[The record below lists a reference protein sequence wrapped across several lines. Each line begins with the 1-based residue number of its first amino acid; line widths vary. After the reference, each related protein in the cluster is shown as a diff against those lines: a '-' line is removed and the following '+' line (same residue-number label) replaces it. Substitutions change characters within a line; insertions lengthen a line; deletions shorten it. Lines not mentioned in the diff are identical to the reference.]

1 MPTISMFYGVIVRM
15 FFMDTQQH
23 YLPHLHV
30 EYQGVEAVVSI
41 PDGEI
46 IEGVLPPKKLRMLQ
60 AWIVI
65 HEEEL
70 MADWALAVNGEAVF
84 KIEPLR

>member
-41 PDGEI
+41 PDGEHYRRCVAAKE
-46 IEGVLPPKKLRMLQ
+46 IEDASSM
-60 AWIVI
+60 
-65 HEEEL
+65 
-70 MADWALAVNGEAVF
+70 DSNT
-84 KIEPLR
+84 

>member
-23 YLPHLHV
+23 HLPHVHV
-30 EYQGVEAVVSI
+30 EYQGAESIVSI

-46 IEGVLPPKKLRMLQ
+46 IEGILPRKKLRMLQ
-60 AWIVI
+60 PWIVI

-70 MADWALAVNGEAVF
+70 MANWALAVKDEPVF

>member
-1 MPTISMFYGVIVRM
+1 MLAISMFHGLVVCM

-23 YLPHLHV
+23 YLPHVHV
-30 EYQGVEAVVSI
+30 EYQGKETVVSI

-46 IEGVLPPKKLRMLQ
+46 LEGGLPSKQLQMLQ

-65 HEEEL
+65 HEDEL
-70 MADWALAVNGEAVF
+70 MADWALAVKGEPIF

>member
-1 MPTISMFYGVIVRM
+1 MPAISIFYGLIVRM

-23 YLPHLHV
+23 HLPHVHV
-30 EYQGVEAVVSI
+30 EYQGKEAVVSI
-41 PDGEI
+41 ADGEI
-46 IEGVLPPKKLRMLQ
+46 IEGGLLSKQLRMLQ

-65 HEEEL
+65 HEDEL
-70 MADWALAVNGEAVF
+70 MADWALTIKGEPIL

>member
-1 MPTISMFYGVIVRM
+1 MFYGLIVRM
-15 FFMDTQQH
+15 FFLDTQQH
-23 YLPHLHV
+23 YLPHVHV
-30 EYQGVEAVVSI
+30 EYQGKETVVSI

-46 IEGVLPPKKLRMLQ
+46 LEGGLPSKQLQMLQ

-65 HEEEL
+65 HEDEL
-70 MADWALAVNGEAVF
+70 MADWALAVKGEPIF